1 VKKFLLFLALL
12 GGAVSTATANTNTV
26 VTANAFTAQ
35 LKPYDEKI
43 AALQERLTALR
54 ARRVKQKPDLKQ
66 IRELTGQVVET
77 RRQRR
82 LKAIELSL
90 EAHGRS
96 AAANRESR
104 AETSVPVRV
113 R

>member
-26 VTANAFTAQ
+26 AAAPAFAAE
-35 LKPYDEKI
+35 LKPFDDKI
-43 AALQERLTALR
+43 VALQGRIDALR
-54 ARRVKQKPDLKQ
+54 VRHAKQKVDVKQ
-66 IRELTGQVVET
+66 IRELTNQIAEL

-82 LKAIELSL
+82 LKLIELSQL
-90 EAHGRS
+90 VHARS
-96 AAANRESR
+96 AAANREAK
-104 AETSVPVRV
+104 AEAGVTVRV